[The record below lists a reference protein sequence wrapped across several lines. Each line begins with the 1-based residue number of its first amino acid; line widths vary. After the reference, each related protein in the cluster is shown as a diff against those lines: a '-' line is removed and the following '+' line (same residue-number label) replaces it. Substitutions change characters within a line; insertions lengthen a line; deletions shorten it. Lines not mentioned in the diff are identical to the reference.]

1 MKNSRICKIW
11 ASVVLAAGFAMG
23 PMCSHSVAAEAG
35 LINVARSQEM
45 QPESV
50 WSDSLH
56 TERML
61 PASRPEGD
69 AVGALEDDEDVQRYV
84 QMHED
89 ALDSPLR
96 SFILPWSRLQQIA
109 N

>member
-1 MKNSRICKIW
+1 MKNSRISKIW
-11 ASVVLAAGFAMG
+11 ASVVLVAGFVMG
-23 PMCSHSVAAEAG
+23 PACSHSVAAEAG
-35 LINVARSQEM
+35 LINVARSQEL
-45 QPESV
+45 QPEAV

-56 TERML
+56 TDRML
-61 PASRPEGD
+61 PASRPEVD
-69 AVGALEDDEDVQRYV
+69 AVGALEDDEDMQRYV

-96 SFILPWSRLQQIA
+96 SFILPWSTLQQNA